1 MAGPRVGDP
10 APGFDLPGSG
20 GMRYALRDYEESG
33 VILAFYPADFT
44 TVCTKQFC
52 SYRDERE
59 RIEALGVPM
68 LGISPQSVASHERF
82 IEEKGLN
89 VPLLSDRDK
98 SVARAYGVLGLGGVV
113 RRAIFIIDGDLVIRH
128 RDVKR
133 FGMSYESV
141 TDIEQALTA
150 IR

>member
-1 MAGPRVGDP
+1 VAKPGVGDP
-10 APGFDLPGSG
+10 APEFDLPGSG
-20 GMRYALRDYEESG
+20 GMRYALSDYEGSG

-44 TVCTKQFC
+44 TVCTRQFC

-68 LGISPQSVASHERF
+68 LGISPQSVESHERF

-98 SVARAYGVLGLGGVV
+98 SAARAYGVLGPGGFV
-113 RRAIFIIDGDLVIRH
+113 RRAIFIVDGELTIRH
-128 RDVKR
+128 RDVKLL
-133 FGMSYESV
+133 GTSYESV
-141 TDIEQALTA
+141 TDIERALTA
-150 IR
+150 IG

>member
-10 APGFDLPGSG
+10 APDFDLPGSG
-20 GMRYALRDYEESG
+20 GMRYALGDYEESG

-133 FGMSYESV
+133 FGVSYESV
-141 TDIEQALTA
+141 TDIERALTA
-150 IR
+150 IP